1 MSDAIKRATGASGD
15 ASTPGS
21 PTKPPKSLTE
31 GGGGFSLDPVR
42 GAGTELLNR
51 VASATSQA
59 SQIAKDALPAT
70 AAAARSL
77 VDDASTKGANLV
89 KHAAASMQK
98 AATSEPAQAFVR
110 GATAAG
116 TQAVKQT
123 VAAATEATSRR
134 VVRARN
140 GMVLLIFGTAFAL
153 GLGYATPGAIASLWK
168 ARGAPEAANPSEQR
182 DRQ

>member
-15 ASTPGS
+15 ASTPAS

-98 AATSEPAQAFVR
+98 AATSEPAQ
-110 GATAAG
+110 
-116 TQAVKQT
+116 
-123 VAAATEATSRR
+123 
-134 VVRARN
+134 
-140 GMVLLIFGTAFAL
+140 
-153 GLGYATPGAIASLWK
+153 
-168 ARGAPEAANPSEQR
+168 
-182 DRQ
+182 

>member
-15 ASTPGS
+15 ASTPAS

-31 GGGGFSLDPVR
+31 GGGGLSRSLDPVR

-98 AATSEPAQAFVR
+98 AATSEPAQ
-110 GATAAG
+110 
-116 TQAVKQT
+116 
-123 VAAATEATSRR
+123 
-134 VVRARN
+134 
-140 GMVLLIFGTAFAL
+140 
-153 GLGYATPGAIASLWK
+153 
-168 ARGAPEAANPSEQR
+168 
-182 DRQ
+182 